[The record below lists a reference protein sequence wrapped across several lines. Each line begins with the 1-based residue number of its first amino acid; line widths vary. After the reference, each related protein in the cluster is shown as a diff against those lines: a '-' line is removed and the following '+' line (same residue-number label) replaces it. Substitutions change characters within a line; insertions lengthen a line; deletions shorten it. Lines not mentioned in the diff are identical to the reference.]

1 MRGRK
6 PVATRLPSLGRAKK
20 SGDLVVGG
28 KPVETSDIEIIKIRS
43 STDRS
48 DLLNEGLL
56 NAIHEYLIKKNF
68 LQTVDVFQKEMLRS
82 STDRPV
88 RRNFD
93 EILVEVEQAS
103 QGF

>member
-20 SGDLVVGG
+20 PGENQPGARA
-28 KPVETSDIEIIKIRS
+28 VEASETEIIRIRS

-56 NAIHEYLIKKNF
+56 NAIHEYLIKKNYVH
-68 LQTVDVFQKEMLRS
+68 TVEVFQKEMLRPS
-82 STDRPV
+82 HDKPV

-93 EILVEVEQAS
+93 EILVEVNQTL
-103 QGF
+103 